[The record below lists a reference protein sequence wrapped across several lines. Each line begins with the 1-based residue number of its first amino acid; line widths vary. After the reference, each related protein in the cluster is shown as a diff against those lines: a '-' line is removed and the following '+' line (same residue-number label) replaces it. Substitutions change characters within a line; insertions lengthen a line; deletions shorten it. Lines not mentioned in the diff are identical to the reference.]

1 MKALLISAA
10 FILTTVSFG
19 STAYANVNNGGTQK
33 FCQSIPPARPSGGA
47 TRQRLQTMQRCNP
60 RVRQLAVKS
69 NTEICQFVAL
79 AEPTGGATRQR
90 LQAMQRCNSRVR

>member
-1 MKALLISAA
+1 M
-10 FILTTVSFG
+10 
-19 STAYANVNNGGTQK
+19 GTQK

-47 TRQRLQTMQRCNP
+47 TRQRLQAMQQCNP
-60 RVRQLAVKS
+60 RIRQLAVKS
-69 NTEICQFVAL
+69 TTGMCQFVAL